1 MAQNR
6 QIKFNTT
13 LAINATKKNVKPI
26 LEEVL
31 NEALLDFQKN
41 APVKTGEYQKSII
54 NLWVT
59 EYPDKLVWTII
70 SNDEKA
76 ENVEYG
82 WRKTPVNW
90 HLASWSIKTSKWAWV
105 FQIGT
110 IKAWENLR
118 IKLKQLLW

>member
-54 NLWVT
+54 NL
-59 EYPDKLVWTII
+59 
-70 SNDEKA
+70 
-76 ENVEYG
+76 
-82 WRKTPVNW
+82 
-90 HLASWSIKTSKWAWV
+90 
-105 FQIGT
+105 
-110 IKAWENLR
+110 
-118 IKLKQLLW
+118 